1 MMSPTPAYR
10 RRLPPSTLMQQRR
23 LAPELSAA
31 SSMVCIWIISS
42 SPPEFFGSLR
52 GEALDQPGDAPPFVL
67 ADRPRLD
74 DLHAVPDTELVLF
87 VVRLEGDPAPD
98 VFLVDVVRDQA
109 LHADD
114 HGLVHLVA
122 DDRPHFLFPRTAG
135 FHRTL
140 RRHVSSPSLP
150 SSHGGTSSRGPGPC
164 AGCGSPCCFRA
175 KPRRAS
181 SSDGRSRRAAPAPS
195 GGVPPPQD
203 PAHPLSSWTPMPL
216 WTGMSYG
223 SGACGP
229 PGETPPAQWPRRR
242 PRSRTEHVRGEPR
255 RPTPRVRPSLSPS
268 GSPPP
273 SS

>member
-23 LAPELSAA
+23 FAPELSAA

-42 SPPEFFGSLR
+42 SPPEFFGSLL
-52 GEALDQPGDAPPFVL
+52 GEALEQPGDAPPFVL
-67 ADRPRLD
+67 APRPRLD
-74 DLHAVPDTELVLF
+74 ALHAVPDTELVLL
-87 VVRLEGDPAPD
+87 VVRLEVDPAPH
-98 VFLVDVVRDQA
+98 VFLVDLVRDQA
-109 LHADD
+109 FHADD

-122 DDRPHFLFPRTAG
+122 DDRPHLLFPRTAG

-150 SSHGGTSSRGPGPC
+150 SSREGTSPRVPSPC
-164 AGCGSPCCFRA
+164 AGFGSASCSRERS
-175 KPRRAS
+175 RRAS
-181 SSDGRSRRAAPAPS
+181 SSGGRSRRAAPSPS
-195 GGVPPPQD
+195 GGVPPLQD
-203 PAHPLSSWTPMPL
+203 PAHPLSSWTSMPL
-216 WTGMSYG
+216 WTGMSSG

-229 PGETPPAQWPRRR
+229 PGETPRAPWPRRR
-242 PRSRTEHVRGEPR
+242 PRSRREPGQAGPR
-255 RPTPRVRPSLSPS
+255 RPTPRERPSPSPS